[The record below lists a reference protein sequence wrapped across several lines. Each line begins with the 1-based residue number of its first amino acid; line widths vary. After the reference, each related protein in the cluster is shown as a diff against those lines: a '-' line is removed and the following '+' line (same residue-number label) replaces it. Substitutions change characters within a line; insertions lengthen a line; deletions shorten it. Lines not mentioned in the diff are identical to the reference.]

1 MCMVDTLKAYREI
14 NLLMLL
20 NAMSASKW
28 EKNNI
33 QKIIILNFKESE
45 K

>member
-1 MCMVDTLKAYREI
+1 MVGTLKAYREI

-28 EKNNI
+28 EKNI